1 MKNKTYTFYEDPG
14 HGWLAVPL
22 GNLVELGVADKITGY
37 SYLSGGMAYLE
48 EDCDLGVFV
57 LAYKDKYGKLPEIKQ
72 KYQENCHIRYCPNY
86 DYKEVA

>member
-37 SYLSGGMAYLE
+37 SYLIGDMAYLE
-48 EDCDLGVFV
+48 EDWDMSVFL
-57 LAYKDKYGKLPEIKQ
+57 LAFREKFGKFPDFKQ
-72 KYQENCHIRYCPNY
+72 KYQENCQSYHH
-86 DYKEVA
+86 